1 MNLNI
6 IPSGKNIPE
15 NIYVIIEISS
25 NSTPI
30 KYEVDKK
37 TGVLFVD
44 RFISTPMFYPCNYGY
59 INKTESQDGDP
70 LDALVPSP
78 HPILPGSVILC
89 RPIGLLKM
97 IDESGEDNK
106 VIAVPEKKI
115 SNIYTD
121 IKNINDLSKTLKSEI
136 VHFFSHYKD
145 LEPKKW
151 VKNIEWCDYKAAKK
165 EILSCLK
172 RKKEILSI

>member
-6 IPSGKNIPE
+6 IPAGKKVPQ
-15 NIYVIIEISS
+15 NIYVVIEISA
-25 NSTPI
+25 NSTPV

-59 INKTESQDGDP
+59 INKTKSQDGDA

-78 HPILPGSVILC
+78 YPILPGSVILC

-97 IDESGEDNK
+97 IDESGKDNK
-106 VIAVPEKKI
+106 IIAVPDEKI
-115 SNIYTD
+115 SDRYNHIKD
-121 IKNINDLSKTLKSEI
+121 IDDLSKTLKKKI
-136 VHFFSHYKD
+136 IHFFSHYKD
-145 LEPKKW
+145 LESGKW
-151 VKNIEWCDYKAAKK
+151 VKNIEWSNCEEAKK
-165 EILSCLK
+165 EIFSSLK
-172 RKKEILSI
+172 KNKKNSSM